1 MFHHHFYGSEHID
14 RAVVQ
19 RRDETWIN
27 EQLRGEDTL
36 FVPVWHGKVFV
47 DRAEAEGDT
56 QYRLSG
62 RPDAPVPP
70 DRRLKA
76 VFLRSDE
83 TTPLLDGHR
92 RAVLLGCSGKRTY
105 FALDL
110 SDMEDATKYRSLA
123 GRGDFVGLRGVGPML
138 DRFDGGLLAYA
149 RGMLRWHQQNA
160 YCGVCGSHTAM
171 LEAGFTRRCTAAE
184 CSQQHFPR
192 TDPAIIVL
200 VTHENRALLG
210 RQAKWDATWYSV
222 LAGFV
227 EPGESLEQAVRREV
241 KEEAGISVGEVRYD
255 SSQPWPFPSS
265 LMIGFTAQALDDNI
279 RIHDQELEDARWFT
293 REDVDAGIE
302 AGELRLSPSISISR
316 HLIESWRMARG
327 EETISMKKK
336 A

>member
-83 TTPLLDGHR
+83 TTPLLDGHQ

>member
-19 RRDETWIN
+19 RRDETWVN

-62 RPDAPVPP
+62 RPDAPAPP

-83 TTPLLDGHR
+83 TTALLDGHR

-160 YCGVCGSHTAM
+160 YCGVCGSHTTM
-171 LEAGFTRRCTAAE
+171 LEAGFIRRCTAAE

-241 KEEAGISVGEVRYD
+241 K
-255 SSQPWPFPSS
+255 
-265 LMIGFTAQALDDNI
+265 
-279 RIHDQELEDARWFT
+279 
-293 REDVDAGIE
+293 
-302 AGELRLSPSISISR
+302 
-316 HLIESWRMARG
+316 
-327 EETISMKKK
+327 
-336 A
+336 

>member
-265 LMIGFTAQALDDNI
+265 LMIGFTAQALDDDI

-327 EETISMKKK
+327 KETISKKKK

>member
-19 RRDETWIN
+19 RRDETWVN

-62 RPDAPVPP
+62 RPDAPAPP

-138 DRFDGGLLAYA
+138 DRFDGCLLYT
-149 RGMLRWHQQNA
+149 
-160 YCGVCGSHTAM
+160 SD
-171 LEAGFTRRCTAAE
+171 AADE
-184 CSQQHFPR
+184 
-192 TDPAIIVL
+192 
-200 VTHENRALLG
+200 
-210 RQAKWDATWYSV
+210 
-222 LAGFV
+222 
-227 EPGESLEQAVRREV
+227 
-241 KEEAGISVGEVRYD
+241 
-255 SSQPWPFPSS
+255 
-265 LMIGFTAQALDDNI
+265 
-279 RIHDQELEDARWFT
+279 
-293 REDVDAGIE
+293 
-302 AGELRLSPSISISR
+302 
-316 HLIESWRMARG
+316 
-327 EETISMKKK
+327 
-336 A
+336 

>member
-76 VFLRSDE
+76 VFLRPDE